1 VNAVSFLLRLDVPLM
16 EIPRM
21 ATGTQG
27 EKPEDWVP
35 RPICREVNAAGVT
48 DRGVHRS
55 NNEDCYRIDGRLKL
69 YLVADGMGG
78 HVSGEVA
85 SQLAADAV
93 VEAMSDPGLF
103 SAGSSAGAGEAGSVE
118 PEARFERFDP
128 AVSEAGRRLR
138 MAVHAA
144 HLRLIEAGRVDSTL
158 AGMGTTI
165 VAAQVSEG
173 QLTVASV
180 GDSRLYLF
188 DGQALRQ
195 VTRDDSWIEAML
207 EENPDAD
214 LQALHVHPLRHALT
228 NVLSTSSCA
237 EIHIV
242 EVPLRGGE
250 VIALTTDGV
259 HGTLDSGQI
268 AHLLATL
275 AEPADAAA
283 ELVAA
288 AIGCGS
294 TDNCTAVVA
303 ACLREN

>member
-1 VNAVSFLLRLDVPLM
+1 
-16 EIPRM
+16 M
-21 ATGTQG
+21 ATERQSVKAG
-27 EKPEDWVP
+27 DAVP
-35 RPICREVNAAGVT
+35 GPICRELNAAGVT

-93 VEAMSDPGLF
+93 VEALSGPVLSPNGPSPDD
-103 SAGSSAGAGEAGSVE
+103 GEAQSFESEVRL
-118 PEARFERFDP
+118 ARFEP
-128 AVSEAGRRLR
+128 AVSDAGRRLR
-138 MAVHAA
+138 KAVHAA
-144 HLRLIEAGRVDSTL
+144 HLKLIEAGRVDATL

-165 VAAQVSEG
+165 VAALVSEG

-188 DGQALRQ
+188 DGRDLRQ

-207 EENPDAD
+207 DENPDAD
-214 LQALHVHPLRHALT
+214 LQALHLHPLRHALT

-242 EVPLRGGE
+242 EIPLQGGE

-259 HGTLDSGQI
+259 HGTLDDGQI

-275 AEPADAAA
+275 AEPAAAAA

-288 AIGCGS
+288 AIGGGS

-303 ACLREN
+303 TCLREN